1 MRQRR
6 GKKTYQKRI
15 ENVLKTIKIGCRK
28 QVDVSACRIW
38 EKNGKKTEKRL
49 KNGKFQFSDKNDKKT
64 VEND

>member
-38 EKNGKKTEKRL
+38 EKKRK
-49 KNGKFQFSDKNDKKT
+49 KNGKTMKKRQIS
-64 VEND
+64 VFGQKR